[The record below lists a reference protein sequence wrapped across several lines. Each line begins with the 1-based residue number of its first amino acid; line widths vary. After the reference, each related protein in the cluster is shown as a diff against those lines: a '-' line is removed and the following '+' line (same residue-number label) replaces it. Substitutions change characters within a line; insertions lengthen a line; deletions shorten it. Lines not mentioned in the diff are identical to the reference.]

1 MGTAYALMNYCSLQL
16 QGALFVQFS
25 IVTGREKH
33 QKRNCAIIDSNWKRK
48 ASKNKSCNCWLQFE
62 EKSIKENDIK
72 RVMSSGCTHTWAR
85 TDCLC
90 SVIKQH
96 QKTKAK
102 HMLETS
108 TTMRHIYIYYNSNV
122 KTPWFFFSFMCV
134 HGKKIF
140 QAFLT

>member
-1 MGTAYALMNYCSLQL
+1 
-16 QGALFVQFS
+16 
-25 IVTGREKH
+25 
-33 QKRNCAIIDSNWKRK
+33 
-48 ASKNKSCNCWLQFE
+48 LQFE